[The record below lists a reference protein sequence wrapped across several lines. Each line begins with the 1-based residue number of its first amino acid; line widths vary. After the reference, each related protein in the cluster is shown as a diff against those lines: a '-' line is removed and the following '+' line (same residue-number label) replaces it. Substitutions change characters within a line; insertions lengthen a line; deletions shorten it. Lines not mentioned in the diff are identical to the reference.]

1 MPELFTTVADLIEQ
15 VADVP
20 AGQVRPEARFDALT
34 NWTSLEALRLLAA
47 IEDDLGVQLD
57 LREYL
62 AVTDVD
68 GLVALIAA
76 EWDGA
81 SR

>member
-1 MPELFTTVADLIEQ
+1 MPELFATVADLVAQ

-20 AGQVRPEARFDALT
+20 AGQVTPEVRFDALA
-34 NWTSLEALRLLAA
+34 NWTSLEALRLLTVL
-47 IEDDLGVQLD
+47 EDDLDVRLD

-62 AVTDVD
+62 AVTDVA
-68 GLVALIAA
+68 GLVALVAA
-76 EWDGA
+76 APDGV